1 MAETGKEHEA
11 GSCHPRCAWGVVGK
25 DWACERPAWD
35 GCSQGYCLCH
45 SPDNSSDEA
54 GARKVWRVARELVA
68 SGDSDLRGWHFP
80 MDPDGVSFCD
90 ITFQG
95 QACLDHAT
103 FEGTPSFV
111 TATFAGEARFHRAA
125 LGGAD
130 FMGAVFQDTAD
141 FCRSR
146 FEAGACFSYAKFK
159 GTAFF
164 ESARFSAPV
173 NFFGTRFEDRA
184 NFLLARF
191 LAGGNFGEAYL
202 AGADFSNAS
211 LQGVSFRFAAVDGE
225 TLIAPS
231 LIDKDTDFV
240 GVALENARVPPELK
254 QLLDYSIRRGRWSE
268 WYEQNPM
275 LAVAVK
281 RFWGLSDYGRSTGR
295 ILKWLFL
302 CAIAFAA
309 VYYAGGWICRAIDGD
324 WSGGLVANLFV
335 IEATG
340 EAISWWVVPFR
351 AVYFSIVTMTT
362 LGFGDLYANANSILG
377 HVLLTV
383 QVLIGYILLAALVTR
398 FAVLFTAGGPSA
410 RFPDDTKPFHRLGA
424 LRTRIS
430 DAVKA
435 FRRKRR
441 EKRDG

>member
-1 MAETGKEHEA
+1 MTETGNEQEA
-11 GSCHPRCAWGVVGK
+11 GPSGPRCGWKVVGK
-25 DWACERPAWD
+25 DWACEHPAWD
-35 GCSQGYCLCH
+35 GCSQGYCLYH
-45 SPDNSSDEA
+45 SPDNGSEEA
-54 GARKVWRVARELVA
+54 GAKEVWRLARELAA
-68 SGDSDLRGWHFP
+68 SGDCDLRGWHFP
-80 MDPDGVSFCD
+80 VDPDALSFSD
-90 ITFQG
+90 VTFQG
-95 QACLDHAT
+95 QACFDHAT
-103 FEGTPSFV
+103 FEGTSSFV
-111 TATFAGEARFHRAA
+111 TATFTGEAKFHRAV

-130 FMGAVFQDTAD
+130 FMGAVFQESAD
-141 FCRSR
+141 FCRAK
-146 FEAGACFSYAKFK
+146 FDAGACFSYAKFQ
-159 GTAFF
+159 GTAFY

-173 NFFGTRFEDRA
+173 NFCGTRFEDRA

-231 LIDKDTDFV
+231 LIDKDTDFL

-268 WYEQNPM
+268 WYEQNPT

-281 RFWGLSDYGRSTGR
+281 RFWMLSDYGRSTGR

-302 CAIAFAA
+302 CAMAFAA
-309 VYYAGGWICRAIDGD
+309 IYYAGGWICRAVDGD

-335 IEATG
+335 IQATG
-340 EAISWWVVPFR
+340 EAVHWWVVPFR

-362 LGFGDLYANANSILG
+362 LGFGDLYASENSILG
-377 HVLLTV
+377 HMLLTV

-410 RFPDDTKPFHRLGA
+410 RFPDDTRPFQRLGA
-424 LRTRIS
+424 LRNRIR
-430 DAVKA
+430 DALKNV
-435 FRRKRR
+435 RTKRR
-441 EKRDG
+441 DG